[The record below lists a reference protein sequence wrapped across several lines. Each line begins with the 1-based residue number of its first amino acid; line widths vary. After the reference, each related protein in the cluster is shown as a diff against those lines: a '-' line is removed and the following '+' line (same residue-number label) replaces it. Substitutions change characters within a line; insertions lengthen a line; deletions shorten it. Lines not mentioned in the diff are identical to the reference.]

1 MQKHLSRQVFLC
13 FKKLMSVFVFLKA
26 NLLTFKYKKG
36 ILILILFVNLKGIR
50 NEDFR
55 KTSR

>member
-1 MQKHLSRQVFLC
+1 
-13 FKKLMSVFVFLKA
+13 MSVFVFLKA
-26 NLLTFKYKKG
+26 NLLTFNYKKG